1 MPIHNIFKKRG
12 RNISNLKKAK
22 KLPKIIIDIHEKN
35 SLIPSELFASNQVE
49 TETQSLKIGDYLI
62 GNTIIERKTIQ
73 DFIGSMI
80 NKRLISQLRQMQKY
94 KNKILIVEG
103 IEKNFFKELYKK
115 DTKLNNNSLRG
126 FLLSISLNYKTQII
140 FTEDYEDTSKYLI
153 ILAKQQLKQ
162 KTPTTLHSKIPKTIK
177 EQKQYILEAF
187 PNIGPITAK
196 KLLEKFK
203 TISNIINAGRIKKDK
218 NKDKNEN
225 KDDLKKILKSR
236 TQDFIDLINSK
247 E

>member
-1 MPIHNIFKKRG
+1 MQIHNIFKK
-12 RNISNLKKAK
+12 KKKLERK
-22 KLPKIIIDIHEKN
+22 KEKQLPKIIIDIHEKN
-35 SLIPSELFASNQVE
+35 SLVPSELLSSNQVK
-49 TETQSLKIGDYLI
+49 TEIKSLKIGDYLI

-73 DFIGSMI
+73 DFITSMI

-94 KNKILIVEG
+94 KNKILIIEG
-103 IEKNFFKELYKK
+103 TEKNFFKEIYKK

-153 ILAKQQLKQ
+153 ILAKQQSKQ
-162 KTPTTLHSKIPKTIK
+162 KTHLTLHSRIPKTIK
-177 EQKQYILEAF
+177 EQKQYILESF

-196 KLLEKFK
+196 KLLKKFK
-203 TISNIINAGRIKKDK
+203 TLSNIIYASKIKENKNQDK
-218 NKDKNEN
+218 NKNR
-225 KDDLKKILKSR
+225 DDLKEILKSK
-236 TQDFIDLINSK
+236 TQNFIDLINSK